1 MTGVSDGL
9 DGNFTTIKKKKK
21 SKLIPVISALRRLRQ
36 GDHKFKT
43 ILRYIRLYFKR
54 KGGTEGGR
62 EGGAGGGGREGLAGQ
77 EEERENIARLSN
89 IPILCL
95 LPGTPLNTHHPQH
108 VSPNML
114 TRLS

>member
-1 MTGVSDGL
+1 MLGTILNSCSSSLSLSSAGL
-9 DGNFTTIKKKKK
+9 IGLSHNDWCVRWFRWQLHHNQKKKK

-77 EEERENIARLSN
+77 EEERENIARL
-89 IPILCL
+89 
-95 LPGTPLNTHHPQH
+95 
-108 VSPNML
+108 
-114 TRLS
+114 

>member
-43 ILRYIRLYFKR
+43 ILRYIIRLYFKR

-62 EGGAGGGGREGLAGQ
+62 EGGKEGGGREGLAGQ
-77 EEERENIARLSN
+77 EEERERT
-89 IPILCL
+89 L
-95 LPGTPLNTHHPQH
+95 LDSQTPLSCACFQAHLSTYTI
-108 VSPNML
+108 PNMSLL
-114 TRLS
+114 TC